1 MTYLKNFMK
10 LFGIYNEDVFIN
22 SLNQA
27 KMQGSLGI
35 SYINAIIKLSQ
46 KKTQWQGYIKIYRT
60 ISLLNVDTKTLS
72 KASAA
77 KRKPI

>member
-46 KKTQWQGYIKIYRT
+46 KKNTVARIHKNLQNYFFTQC
-60 ISLLNVDTKTLS
+60 
-72 KASAA
+72 
-77 KRKPI
+77 